1 MAELDAEEPPEEEEM
16 EDEGEEEF
24 EERTMT
30 ALREKYE
37 EQTDTI
43 SSVQVRAISQF
54 LKFIQAFFM
63 NKSTTCTCVYSSQ
76 STCRACSVLVISE
89 TLVKMCMYKYMECTV
104 TILVRWQMINN
115 FKYIIPNFVDVYN
128 SQLLQILEPCSFMF
142 VHVYTVFKCACTVH
156 VQ

>member
-1 MAELDAEEPPEEEEM
+1 MNTRRIRLRGEAEKTGEEGSDLEEEDDDDPFLDDYQEQMAELDAEEPPEEEEM

-63 NKSTTCTCVYSSQ
+63 NKSTTCTCTCVYSSQ
-76 STCRACSVLVISE
+76 STCRAC
-89 TLVKMCMYKYMECTV
+89 
-104 TILVRWQMINN
+104 
-115 FKYIIPNFVDVYN
+115 F
-128 SQLLQILEPCSFMF
+128 
-142 VHVYTVFKCACTVH
+142 CACN
-156 VQ
+156 Q